1 MVKKRRKN
9 KKFRIDEDDNRE
21 YGKYNEEF
29 NSKDDNEIWES
40 CYRFYDEKI
49 IVDE

>member
-9 KKFRIDEDDNRE
+9 KNFHIDEDDNRE
-21 YGKYNEEF
+21 YGQYNEEF
-29 NSKDDNEIWES
+29 NSKEDDVIWEI